1 MKDDIMAPANNQ
13 FVISH
18 ELLYLLQWIVEHGSQ
33 ELKQLV
39 GKALAAGLRE
49 RMHSADSEMLNSEEM
64 QEYSI
69 VDFFSLLESLLI
81 ETINEQAML
90 KAHEKNLLPALDHID
105 STVCDSATVRSSLEK
120 ATTKMNKHP
129 DANAQQLLFEEI
141 LKRWKPNKKA
151 TMN

>member
-1 MKDDIMAPANNQ
+1 MAPTNNNQ
-13 FVISH
+13 FVISY
-18 ELLYLLQWIVEHGSQ
+18 ELLYLLQWIVEHGSH

-49 RMHSADSEMLNSEEM
+49 RMHHTDTEMHIAEEM
-64 QEYSI
+64 QDSI
-69 VDFFSLLESLLI
+69 VDFFSLLEGLLI

-90 KAHEKNLLPALDHID
+90 KAHEKNLMPALEHID
-105 STVCDSATVRSSLEK
+105 STVCDTATVRSSLEK
-120 ATTKMNKHP
+120 ATTKMNKNP
-129 DANAQQLLFEEI
+129 NANAQQLLFEEL

>member
-1 MKDDIMAPANNQ
+1 MAPANNQ

-18 ELLYLLQWIVEHGSQ
+18 ELLYLLQWIVENGSQ

-49 RMHSADSEMLNSEEM
+49 RMHNADAEMFNSEEM

-69 VDFFSLLESLLI
+69 VDFFSLLEALLA
-81 ETINEQAML
+81 ETINEQAMI

-129 DANAQQLLFEEI
+129 EANAQQLLFEEI

>member
-1 MKDDIMAPANNQ
+1 MTPTNNQ
-13 FVISH
+13 FVISY

-49 RMHSADSEMLNSEEM
+49 RMHHTDSDVHISEEM
-64 QEYSI
+64 QDYSI
-69 VDFFSLLESLLI
+69 VDFFSLLETLLV

-90 KAHEKNLLPALDHID
+90 KAQEKNLMPALEHID
-105 STVCDSATVRSSLEK
+105 STVCDTATVRSSLEK
-120 ATTKMNKHP
+120 ATTKMNKNP
-129 DANAQQLLFEEI
+129 DANAQQLLFEEL

>member
-13 FVISH
+13 FVISY

-49 RMHSADSEMLNSEEM
+49 RMHMDAEMHITEEM

-105 STVCDSATVRSSLEK
+105 STVCDTATVRSSLEK

-129 DANAQQLLFEEI
+129 DANAQQLLFEEL

>member
-1 MKDDIMAPANNQ
+1 MAPANNQ
-13 FVISH
+13 FVISY

-49 RMHSADSEMLNSEEM
+49 RMHMDAEMHITEEM

-105 STVCDSATVRSSLEK
+105 STVCDTATVRSSLEK

-129 DANAQQLLFEEI
+129 DANAQQLLFEEL